1 MTTPLREID
10 IPSLR
15 RFRKGKVRDSYDLGD
30 RLLMVASDRVSAFD
44 VILPD
49 AIPDKGRVLTML
61 SAWWFRQTDA
71 IVPNHLLST
80 DVEDLPD
87 EVQPYREVLR
97 DRFMLVRKAERIDVE
112 CVVRGYLAGSGWA
125 EYKRSGTVCGEP
137 LPPGL
142 RESDKLPSPIFTP
155 AAKVDDGH
163 DENIS
168 FAEVER
174 RVGVDVARR
183 LREASMALYTFAER
197 KARQQGILIADTKF
211 EFGVIDRQ
219 LIVIDEILTPDSS
232 RFWDASTYEPGRAQ
246 DSLDKQPIRDWL
258 TASGWDKNP
267 PAPPLP
273 ADVIAATTRR
283 YRAAFERLT
292 GMEFPDA

>member
-15 RFRKGKVRDSYDLGD
+15 RFRKGKVRDTWDLGD

-49 AIPDKGRVLTML
+49 AIPDKGRVLTLL

-80 DVEDLPD
+80 SVDDLP
-87 EVQPYREVLR
+87 ESVQPNREVLR
-97 DRFMLVRKAERIDVE
+97 DRFMIVRKAERIDIE

-125 EYKRSGTVCGEP
+125 EYQRSGTVCGER
-137 LPPGL
+137 LPAGL
-142 RESDKLPSPIFTP
+142 RESDKLPAPIFTP
-155 AAKVDDGH
+155 AAKIDDGH
-163 DENIS
+163 DENITY
-168 FAEVER
+168 AEVER
-174 RVGVDVARR
+174 RVGGDVARR
-183 LREASMALYTFAER
+183 LREASMALYAFAER
-197 KARQQGILIADTKF
+197 KARDRGILIADTKF
-211 EFGVIDRQ
+211 EFGLVDRQ
-219 LIVIDEILTPDSS
+219 LIVIDEMLTPDSS
-232 RFWDASTYEPGRAQ
+232 RFWDAEAYEPGRSQ
-246 DSLDKQPIRDWL
+246 ESYDKQPIRDWL
-258 TASGWDKNP
+258 EKSGWKKSP

-283 YRAAFERLT
+283 YRTAFERLT
-292 GMEFPDA
+292 GMEYPDA

>member
-15 RFRKGKVRDSYDLGD
+15 RFRKGKVRDTYDLGD
-30 RLLMVASDRVSAFD
+30 QLLMVASDRVSAFD

-49 AIPDKGRVLTML
+49 AIPDKGRVLTLL

-87 EVQPYREVLR
+87 TVQPNREVLR
-97 DRFMLVRKAERIDVE
+97 DRFMIVRKAERIDIE

-125 EYKRSGTVCGEP
+125 EYQRSSTVCGER
-137 LPPGL
+137 LPAGL
-142 RESDKLPSPIFTP
+142 RESEKLSTPIFTP

-163 DENIS
+163 DENIT

-174 RVGVDVARR
+174 RVGVDIARR

-197 KARQQGILIADTKF
+197 KARQEGILIADTKF
-211 EFGVIDRQ
+211 EFGLVGKQ
-219 LIVIDEILTPDSS
+219 LIVIDEMLTPDSS
-232 RFWDASTYEPGRAQ
+232 RFWDAAQYEPGRAQ

-258 TASGWDKNP
+258 ETSGWGKTP

-283 YRAAFERLT
+283 YRSAFERLT
-292 GMEFPDA
+292 RMEFPEA

>member
-1 MTTPLREID
+1 MTTPLREIQ

-15 RFRKGKVRDSYDLGD
+15 RFRKGKVRDTYELGD

-80 DVEDLPD
+80 DVDDLPE
-87 EVQPYREVLR
+87 EVQAYREVLR
-97 DRFMLVRKAERIDVE
+97 DRFMLVRKAERIDIE

-125 EYKRSGTVCGEP
+125 EYQRTQTVCGEA
-137 LPPGL
+137 LPAGL
-142 RESDKLPSPIFTP
+142 VQSDKLPAPIFTP

-163 DENIS
+163 DENIT

-174 RVGVDVARR
+174 RVGADVARR
-183 LREASMALYTFAER
+183 LREASLALYTFAER
-197 KARQQGILIADTKF
+197 KARRQGILIADTKF
-211 EFGVIDRQ
+211 EFGLVDRQ
-219 LIVIDEILTPDSS
+219 LTVIDEMLTPDSS
-232 RFWDASTYEPGRAQ
+232 RFWDAAIYEPGRAQ

-258 TASGWDKNP
+258 EASGWGKTP

-273 ADVIAATTRR
+273 AEVIEATSRR
-283 YRAAFERLT
+283 YRTAFERLT
-292 GMEFPDA
+292 GMEFPEA

>member
-1 MTTPLREID
+1 MTTPLREIQ

-15 RFRKGKVRDSYDLGD
+15 RFRKGKVRDTYELGD

-80 DVEDLPD
+80 DVDDLPE
-87 EVQPYREVLR
+87 EVQAYREVLR
-97 DRFMLVRKAERIDVE
+97 DRFMLVRKAERIDIE

-125 EYKRSGTVCGEP
+125 EYQRTQTVCGEA
-137 LPPGL
+137 LPAGL
-142 RESDKLPSPIFTP
+142 VQSDKLPAPIFTP

-163 DENIS
+163 DENIT

-174 RVGVDVARR
+174 RVGADVARR
-183 LREASMALYTFAER
+183 LREASLALYTFAER
-197 KARQQGILIADTKF
+197 KARGQGILIADTKF
-211 EFGVIDRQ
+211 EFGLVDRQ
-219 LIVIDEILTPDSS
+219 LTVIDEMLTPDSS
-232 RFWDASTYEPGRAQ
+232 RFWDAAIYEPGRAQ

-258 TASGWDKNP
+258 EASGWGKTP

-273 ADVIAATTRR
+273 AEVIEATSRR
-283 YRAAFERLT
+283 YRTAFERLT
-292 GMEFPDA
+292 GMEFPEA